1 MQIMKLLLISKN
13 NTRKPL
19 AIDFRVFI
27 ILLFIFSFGISFSIY
42 QYSLTKSEPNNSIPI
57 ETLKL
62 DTSLSS
68 YQKNLQMYIQQMGE
82 INARVEELDN
92 QTERLQEILKKQIV
106 GKQKLPS
113 LPKKEKEFENQ
124 GGPFVNNKLRDQDV
138 QIALQALM
146 KKVQIREDIYNE
158 TESILLKQ
166 SVLKDTLPDLYP
178 VNVGY
183 NSSSYGWRVDPFLGI
198 RSFHEGLDFSAAEG
212 DQIKA
217 TAAGMVIATGKTSDY
232 GNYVKIKHG
241 GGIETRYAHA
251 SKILVKKGDL
261 VRKDE
266 VIALVGNTGRSTG
279 PHLHYEIRFNGRS
292 LDPRKYLKKK

>member
-42 QYSLTKSEPNNSIPI
+42 QYSLTKSEPNNSILI

>member
-1 MQIMKLLLISKN
+1 MKIIFISKN
-13 NTRKPL
+13 NIKKP
-19 AIDFRVFI
+19 ITVSMQIFVFLI
-27 ILLFIFSFGISFSIY
+27 MILISAISFAVY
-42 QYSLTKSEPNNSIPI
+42 NLANKQTEDKKDAKI

-62 DTSLSS
+62 DLDFTS
-68 YQKNLQMYIQQMGE
+68 YQKSLQLYIQQIGE
-82 INARVEELDN
+82 INARLAELDN
-92 QTERLQEILKKQIV
+92 QTERLQSILKKQIV
-106 GKQKLPS
+106 GKQKLPK

-124 GGPFVNNKLRDQDV
+124 GGPFINSNLTDQDV

-146 KKVQIREDIYNE
+146 HRMQIREDIFNE

-166 SVLKDTLPDLYP
+166 SVIKDTLPDLYP
-178 VNVGY
+178 VSVGY
-183 NSSSYGWRVDPFLGI
+183 RSSSYGWRIDPILGI

-212 DQIKA
+212 DEIKA
-217 TAAGMVIATGKTSDY
+217 TASGIVIAAGKAPDY

-251 SKILVKKGDL
+251 SKLFVKKGDL
-261 VRKDE
+261 VNKDQ

-279 PHLHYEIRFNGRS
+279 PHLHYEIRLNGRS

>member
-1 MQIMKLLLISKN
+1 MKLLLISKN

-42 QYSLTKSEPNNSIPI
+42 QYSLTKSERNNSIRI
-57 ETLKL
+57 ETLQL
-62 DTSLSS
+62 DTNLSS

>member
-42 QYSLTKSEPNNSIPI
+42 QYSLTKSERNNSIRI

-198 RSFHEGLDFSAAEG
+198 HSFHEGLDFSAAEG

>member
-19 AIDFRVFI
+19 AIDFSVFI
-27 ILLFIFSFGISFSIY
+27 ILLFILSFGISFSIY
-42 QYSLTKSEPNNSIPI
+42 QYSLTKSEPNNSIRI

>member
-1 MQIMKLLLISKN
+1 
-13 NTRKPL
+13 
-19 AIDFRVFI
+19 
-27 ILLFIFSFGISFSIY
+27 
-42 QYSLTKSEPNNSIPI
+42 
-57 ETLKL
+57 
-62 DTSLSS
+62 
-68 YQKNLQMYIQQMGE
+68 
-82 INARVEELDN
+82 LDN
-92 QTERLQEILKKQIV
+92 QTERLQGILKKQIV

-113 LPKKEKEFENQ
+113 LPKKEKEYENQ
-124 GGPFVNNKLRDQDV
+124 GGPFINHKLRDQDV

-146 KKVQIREDIYNE
+146 KKIQIREDIYNE

-198 RSFHEGLDFSAAEG
+198 RSFHEGLDFSASEG

-217 TAAGMVIATGKTSDY
+217 TASGMVIAAGKAPDY

-261 VRKDE
+261 VSKDE

-292 LDPRKYLKKK
+292 LDPRQYLKKK

>member
-27 ILLFIFSFGISFSIY
+27 ILLFILSFGISFSIY
-42 QYSLTKSEPNNSIPI
+42 QYSLTKSEPNNSIRI

>member
-1 MQIMKLLLISKN
+1 MKLLLISKN

-42 QYSLTKSEPNNSIPI
+42 QYSLTKSERNNSIRI
-57 ETLKL
+57 ETLQL
-62 DTSLSS
+62 DTNLSS

-124 GGPFVNNKLRDQDV
+124 GGPFVNKKLRDQDV

-146 KKVQIREDIYNE
+146 KKVQIR
-158 TESILLKQ
+158 
-166 SVLKDTLPDLYP
+166 
-178 VNVGY
+178 
-183 NSSSYGWRVDPFLGI
+183 
-198 RSFHEGLDFSAAEG
+198 
-212 DQIKA
+212 
-217 TAAGMVIATGKTSDY
+217 
-232 GNYVKIKHG
+232 
-241 GGIETRYAHA
+241 
-251 SKILVKKGDL
+251 
-261 VRKDE
+261 
-266 VIALVGNTGRSTG
+266 
-279 PHLHYEIRFNGRS
+279 
-292 LDPRKYLKKK
+292 

>member
-1 MQIMKLLLISKN
+1 MKLLLISKN

-42 QYSLTKSEPNNSIPI
+42 QYSLTKSERNNSIRI
-57 ETLKL
+57 ETLQL
-62 DTSLSS
+62 DTNLSS

-124 GGPFVNNKLRDQDV
+124 GGPFVNKKLRDQDV

-198 RSFHEGLDFSAAEG
+198 HSFHEGLDFSAAEG

>member
-42 QYSLTKSEPNNSIPI
+42 QYSLTKSEPNNSIRI

>member
-1 MQIMKLLLISKN
+1 MKILFISKN
-13 NTRKPL
+13 NIKKPL
-19 AIDFRVFI
+19 TLSIQLFVFLMLILIFAI
-27 ILLFIFSFGISFSIY
+27 SIAV
-42 QYSLTKSEPNNSIPI
+42 YSVSNKLAKHYSDEKI

-62 DTSLSS
+62 DLDFAS
-68 YQKNLQMYIQQMGE
+68 YQRSLQLYIQQIGE
-82 INARVEELDN
+82 INARLADLDN
-92 QTERLQEILKKQIV
+92 QTERLQGILKKQIV
-106 GKQKLPS
+106 GKQKLPT

-124 GGPFVNNKLRDQDV
+124 GGPFINSNLTDQDI

-146 KKVQIREDIYNE
+146 HRMQIREDIFNE

-166 SVLKDTLPDLYP
+166 SVIKDTLPDLYP
-178 VNVGY
+178 VSVGY
-183 NSSSYGWRVDPFLGI
+183 RSSSYGWRIDPILGI

-212 DQIKA
+212 DEIKA
-217 TAAGMVIATGKTSDY
+217 TASGIVVAVGKAPDY

-251 SKILVKKGDL
+251 SKLLVRKGDL
-261 VRKDE
+261 ITKDQ

-279 PHLHYEIRFNGRS
+279 PHLHYEIRLNGRS

>member
-27 ILLFIFSFGISFSIY
+27 ILLFILSFGISFSIY
-42 QYSLTKSEPNNSIPI
+42 QYSLTKSERNNSIRI

-241 GGIETRYAHA
+241 GGIETRYANA

>member
-1 MQIMKLLLISKN
+1 MKLLLISKN

-42 QYSLTKSEPNNSIPI
+42 QYSLTKSEPNNSIRI

-124 GGPFVNNKLRDQDV
+124 GGPFVNNKLGDQEV

-279 PHLHYEIRFNGRS
+279 PHLHYEIRFNGSS

>member
-27 ILLFIFSFGISFSIY
+27 ILLFIFSFGIGFSIY
-42 QYSLTKSEPNNSIPI
+42 QYSLTKSDRNNLGQI

-62 DTSLSS
+62 DMGFSS

-92 QTERLQEILKKQIV
+92 QTERLQGILKKQIV

-124 GGPFVNNKLRDQDV
+124 GGHFVNNKLRDQDV

-146 KKVQIREDIYNE
+146 KKVQITEDIYNE
-158 TESILLKQ
+158 TESIFLKQ

-183 NSSSYGWRVDPFLGI
+183 NSSSYGWRIDPILGI

-217 TAAGMVIATGKTSDY
+217 TAAGMVIATGKTPDY

-251 SKILVKKGDL
+251 SQILVKKGDL
-261 VRKDE
+261 VSKDE

>member
-1 MQIMKLLLISKN
+1 MKLLLISKN

-27 ILLFIFSFGISFSIY
+27 FLLALLFSVISLSVFY
-42 QYSLTKSEPNNSIPI
+42 YLTAWIKNDHEGTI
-57 ETLKL
+57 ENLKL
-62 DTSLSS
+62 DLGFSS
-68 YQKNLQMYIQQMGE
+68 YQKSLQLYVQQIGV

-92 QTERLQEILKKQIV
+92 QTERLQGSLKKQLV
-106 GKQKLPS
+106 GKQKLPA
-113 LPKKEKEFENQ
+113 LPKKEKEYENQ
-124 GGPFVNNKLRDQDV
+124 GGPFVNNKLTDQDI

-146 KKVQIREDIYNE
+146 KKIQIREDIYNE

-217 TAAGMVIATGKTSDY
+217 TASGMVVATGNAPDY

-261 VRKDE
+261 VSKDE

-292 LDPRKYLKKK
+292 LDPRQYLKKK

>member
-42 QYSLTKSEPNNSIPI
+42 QYSLTKSEPNNSIRI

-261 VRKDE
+261 VSKDE

>member
-42 QYSLTKSEPNNSIPI
+42 QYSLTKSEPNNSIRI

-198 RSFHEGLDFSAAEG
+198 RYFHEGLDFSAAEG

-266 VIALVGNTGRSTG
+266 VIALVGNTGRST
-279 PHLHYEIRFNGRS
+279 
-292 LDPRKYLKKK
+292 